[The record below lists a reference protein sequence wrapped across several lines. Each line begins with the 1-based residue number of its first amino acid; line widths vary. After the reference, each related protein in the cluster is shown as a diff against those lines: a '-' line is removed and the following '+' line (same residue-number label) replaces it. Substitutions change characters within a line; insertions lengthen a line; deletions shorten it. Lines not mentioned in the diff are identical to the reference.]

1 MNEDGAPL
9 VSHLL
14 ELRRRLTYAALSVL
28 VTTAVAFVFHEQVLV
43 LLMEPAQ
50 QFVNIP
56 GGKPIYTELTEFI
69 SVAAKTSLLVGL
81 FVSLP
86 FVLYQIV
93 MFVAPGLNPK
103 ERRYLYVLMP
113 ASLLAFVIG
122 AAFGYRVLFPPM
134 VNFLLDFGSDV
145 ATPLISIRSYVNLM
159 LTLLFWMGVI
169 FEIPVVT
176 FFLAKIGFPQR
187 RPDAREKTPVSPE
200 ALGRNRRYAL
210 VAAFILGA
218 VITPTFDPIN
228 QALVA
233 LPIIVLYEVSVWLA
247 KLAVRGRRK
256 SAALGTE

>member
-1 MNEDGAPL
+1 MNEDGVPL
-9 VSHLL
+9 GSHLL

-50 QFVNIP
+50 QFVDTP
-56 GGKPIYTELTEFI
+56 RKKPIFTELTEFI

-86 FVLYQIV
+86 FVLYQVV

-113 ASLLAFVIG
+113 ASLLAFVVG

-134 VNFLLDFGSDV
+134 VNFLLDFGSEV
-145 ATPLISIRSYVNLM
+145 ATPFISIRSYINLM

-176 FFLAKIGFPQR
+176 FFLAKIGL
-187 RPDAREKTPVSPE
+187 VSPE
-200 ALGRNRRYAL
+200 ALGRNRRYAV

-228 QALVA
+228 QGLVA
-233 LPIIVLYEVSVWLA
+233 VPIIVLYEASVWLA

-256 SAALGTE
+256 SAALSAE

>member
-1 MNEDGAPL
+1 MNEDGVPL
-9 VSHLL
+9 GSHLR

-50 QFVNIP
+50 QFIDTP
-56 GGKPIYTELTEFI
+56 GKKPIFTELTEFI
-69 SVAAKTSLLVGL
+69 SVAAKTSLMVGL

-86 FVLYQIV
+86 FVLYQVV
-93 MFVAPGLNPK
+93 MFVAPGLKPK

-113 ASLLAFVIG
+113 ASLLAFVVG

-145 ATPLISIRSYVNLM
+145 ATPFISIRSYINLM

-176 FFLAKIGFPQR
+176 FFLAKIGL
-187 RPDAREKTPVSPE
+187 VSPE
-200 ALGRNRRYAL
+200 ALGRNRRYAV

-228 QALVA
+228 QGLVA
-233 LPIIVLYEVSVWLA
+233 VPIIVLYEASVWLA

-256 SAALGTE
+256 AAALSAE